1 MCLLYTRAILRG
13 LPFLNV
19 CAIVVYVYV
28 TVQTG
33 ISGNMG
39 LPWEKSG
46 CKFPQSN
53 PRFPSGNSGSWFS
66 LAQSWIA
73 QDCCF
78 LRSKRFER
86 IYLKCCWPFDQT
98 LTMGGFLDYSGQSF
112 WEFCSQ
118 DIKLFMV
125 LIIYICF
132 LQDKM
137 LLTCCILSPQK
148 CLCAPVCVCIVCVC
162 VCTRVWSWIILNR
175 DHNLLRYS
183 SGQIR
188 IPTMPRTIGQ
198 GQSPRFAL
206 WHIYIYI

>member
-1 MCLLYTRAILRG
+1 MCNCCVCICHSTNWDFRQCGTNLGKIRMQISSEQSQIPLREFRILIFHG
-13 LPFLNV
+13 
-19 CAIVVYVYV
+19 
-28 TVQTG
+28 
-33 ISGNMG
+33 
-39 LPWEKSG
+39 
-46 CKFPQSN
+46 
-53 PRFPSGNSGSWFS
+53 
-66 LAQSWIA
+66 
-73 QDCCF
+73 CF
-78 LRSKRFER
+78 LTSKCYER

-98 LTMGGFLDYSGQSF
+98 LTMGGFLDYCGQSF

-162 VCTRVWSWIILNR
+162 VCTRVWSLIILNR

-206 WHIYIYI
+206 WHIYIYNTIYTCVRG